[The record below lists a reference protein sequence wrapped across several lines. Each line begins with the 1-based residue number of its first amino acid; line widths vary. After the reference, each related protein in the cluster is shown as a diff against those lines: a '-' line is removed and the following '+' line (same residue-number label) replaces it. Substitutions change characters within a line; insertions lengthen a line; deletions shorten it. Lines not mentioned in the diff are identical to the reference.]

1 MKAIQLELDF
11 KSAIA
16 QALAEP
22 EVADLRQLWRS
33 LEPELLGLT
42 QKEQLQVAGQAL
54 CDLAEVCQR
63 RAELMWNEWQD
74 SHNTEGPISDDDFLA
89 GLVQK
94 TMFLDISGLVR
105 QPKSRKAT
113 VDDVEE
119 ESDSVVEEV
128 TKEVAL
134 LLAGAEDEEEP
145 LPVMVLEHD
154 EDVGAWAA
162 IVREWMVSVGVEY
175 GSISEIV
182 NSTQL
187 SAVKVWLSALLS
199 DFKLERMSHKDKD
212 FYDAEQLII
221 RTETFARCEVA

>member
-1 MKAIQLELDF
+1 MKVIQLELDF

-74 SHNTEGPISDDDFLA
+74 SHNTEGPIPDDDFLA

-113 VDDVEE
+113 VDDMEE

-134 LLAGAEDEEEP
+134 LLAGAKDEDEP

-154 EDVGAWAA
+154 EDVGAWTA
-162 IVREWMVSVGVEY
+162 IVREWMVANNCRY
-175 GSISEIV
+175 GSITEIV

-187 SAVKVWLSALLS
+187 STVKVWLSALLS
-199 DFKLERMSHKDKD
+199 DFELERMSHKDKD
-212 FYDAEQLII
+212 FYDIEQLIL
-221 RTETFARCEVA
+221 RTETFAQCEVS

>member
-33 LEPELLGLT
+33 LEPELAGLT

-74 SHNTEGPISDDDFLA
+74 SHNTEGPIPDDDFLE

-113 VDDVEE
+113 VDDGEE

-134 LLAGAEDEEEP
+134 LLAGAEDEEKP
-145 LPVMVLEHD
+145 MPVMVLEHD

-162 IVREWMVSVGVEY
+162 IVREWMVANNCRC
-175 GSISEIV
+175 GSIGELV
-182 NSTQL
+182 DSTNL
-187 SAVKVWLSALLS
+187 SSVKVWIAGLLS
-199 DFKLERMSHKDKD
+199 GFELHQTKD
-212 FYDAEQLII
+212 FYNVDGLILSLDLVLQ
-221 RTETFARCEVA
+221 REVA